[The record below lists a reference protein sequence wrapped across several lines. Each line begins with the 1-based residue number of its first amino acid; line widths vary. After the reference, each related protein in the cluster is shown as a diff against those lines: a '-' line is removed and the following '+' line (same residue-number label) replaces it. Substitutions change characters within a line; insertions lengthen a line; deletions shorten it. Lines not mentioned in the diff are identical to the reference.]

1 VRRDCPGG
9 VVALTLAIRV
19 GAVIIEIRVTGKQWT
34 WDFTHMPSGVQESN
48 SLTVPVHQP
57 VRLIMSSA
65 DVLHSFFVPAFRVKR
80 DVVPGMYT
88 TLWFEATHVTGEDEP
103 LTIFCAEYCGAPV
116 GISAENSVARST
128 NHSSMLATLRVTTRE
143 GYAQHLGTVRVADEN
158 YLTQSIR
165 APQSQVV
172 QGFTR
177 ANMPVYN
184 PTENRRLALIA
195 YIRSLAVEVTGA
207 SSEGPW

>member
-1 VRRDCPGG
+1 
-9 VVALTLAIRV
+9 
-19 GAVIIEIRVTGKQWT
+19 
-34 WDFTHMPSGVQESN
+34 MPSGVQESN

-103 LTIFCAEYCGAPV
+103 LTIFCAEYCGAPG

-128 NHSSMLATLRVTTRE
+128 NHSGMLATLRVITRE
-143 GYAQHLGTVRVADEN
+143 AYDQHLG
-158 YLTQSIR
+158 
-165 APQSQVV
+165 
-172 QGFTR
+172 
-177 ANMPVYN
+177 
-184 PTENRRLALIA
+184 
-195 YIRSLAVEVTGA
+195 VEDG
-207 SSEGPW
+207 S